1 MEKNMQEGKFKKK
14 SFKRFLHS
22 FKFSFEGIKYA
33 VYNEV
38 NIFVMIIM
46 AIIAIVLGIMLK
58 ISYVECLV
66 VVLLIGV
73 ILSLELVNTS
83 VEAVVD
89 LVTSDK
95 KPLAKVAKDCASG
108 AVSIMSVVAV
118 ILGLMIYLPKIIELF
133 VR

>member
-1 MEKNMQEGKFKKK
+1 MKKNMQEGKFKKK

-22 FKFSFEGIKYA
+22 FKFSFEGIIYA

-46 AIIAIVLGIMLK
+46 AIIAILLGIILK

-73 ILSLELVNTS
+73 ILSLELVNTAI
-83 VEAVVD
+83 EAVVD

-118 ILGLMIYLPKIIELF
+118 ILGVMIYLPKFLELF

>member
-46 AIIAIVLGIMLK
+46 AIIAIALGIILK

-83 VEAVVD
+83 IEAVVD
-89 LVTSDK
+89 LVTNDK

-108 AVSIMSVVAV
+108 AVSVMSIVAV

>member
-14 SFKRFLHS
+14 TFKRFLHS

-46 AIIAIVLGIMLK
+46 AIIAIALGIILK

-66 VVLLIGV
+66 IVLLIGV
-73 ILSLELVNTS
+73 ILSLELVNTAI
-83 VEAVVD
+83 EAVVD

-118 ILGLMIYLPKIIELF
+118 ILGLMIYLPKIRELF

>member
-1 MEKNMQEGKFKKK
+1 MKKNMQEGKFKKK

-22 FKFSFEGIKYA
+22 FKFSFEGIIYA

>member
-1 MEKNMQEGKFKKK
+1 MGKNMQEGKFKKK

-46 AIIAIVLGIMLK
+46 AIIAIALGIILK

-83 VEAVVD
+83 IEAVVD
-89 LVTSDK
+89 LVTNDK

-108 AVSIMSVVAV
+108 AVSVMSIVAV